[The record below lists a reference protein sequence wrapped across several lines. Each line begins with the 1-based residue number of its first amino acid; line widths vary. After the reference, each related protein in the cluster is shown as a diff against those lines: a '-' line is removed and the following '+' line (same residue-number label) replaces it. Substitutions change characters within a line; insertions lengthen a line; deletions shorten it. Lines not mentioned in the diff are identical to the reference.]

1 MENKKYSQYF
11 SDSAFWKKIKKVGK
25 RAGLLPICYAL
36 ALYYVL
42 IKDKTSYTDKAMIL
56 SALGYFIL
64 PIDIIPDFLLPS
76 GYTDDL
82 GLLVITLK
90 KIQDNID
97 DDIINNIH
105 TILIKWFDIEHL
117 EIKKIVLKDK

>member
-11 SDSAFWKKIKKVGK
+11 SDSSFWKKIKKIGK

-42 IKDKTSYTDKAMIL
+42 IKDKTPYSDKTMII
-56 SALGYFIL
+56 ATLGYFIL
-64 PIDIIPDFLLPS
+64 PMDIIPDFLLPS

-90 KIQDNID
+90 KVRDNID
-97 DDIINNIH
+97 DEVIKNIH
-105 TILIKWFDIEHL
+105 QALNKWFDIEQL
-117 EIKKIVLKDK
+117 EIKKIVLSDK

>member
-11 SDSAFWKKIKKVGK
+11 SHSTFWRKIKKIGK
-25 RAGLLPICYAL
+25 KAGIFPICYAL

-42 IKDKTSYTDKAMIL
+42 IKDKTSFSDKAMIL

-82 GLLVITLK
+82 GLLIITLK

-97 DDIINNIH
+97 DNVIKNIH
-105 TILIKWFDIEHL
+105 TVLSNWFNIEQS
-117 EIKKIVLKDK
+117 EIKKIISKDK